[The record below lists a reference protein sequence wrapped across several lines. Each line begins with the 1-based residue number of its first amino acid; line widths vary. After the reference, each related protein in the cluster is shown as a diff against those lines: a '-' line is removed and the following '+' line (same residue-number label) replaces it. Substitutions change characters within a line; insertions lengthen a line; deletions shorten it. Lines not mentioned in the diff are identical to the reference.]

1 MTIVCKNVSSKDAK
15 KFLEKGFTLVEAK
28 GDYEVLRLQKP
39 GATITLYTSGKMV
52 IQTSADNDSFYKQL
66 ALSFGLVVVPLKE
79 KKEMDTDSSRTYSG
93 VIGSDE
99 TLKGDTFGG
108 LVVVGAY
115 FTSDEEKSLI
125 ELGVKDSKKLTD
137 LEIGRIAEVLLAK
150 YVDHFVIE
158 NISVSEYN
166 KIINSHYGITA
177 LMNDL
182 HKKVGAELRNRFEKN
197 SGEKLIHFVD
207 KYPGCNAGDVAEIKG
222 EEKSVN
228 VAAASIVA
236 RKIGLDQFEAL
247 SDKAGFNV
255 PKGSTHVKGA
265 LELLMKKGVNLNG
278 FVKVSFKN
286 VIKAKKDFIGST
298 SCGVNY

>member
-1 MTIVCKNVSSKDAK
+1 MTIVCKNVKEKDAK

-28 GDYEVLRLQKP
+28 GEYEVLRLQKP

-52 IQTSADNDSFYKQL
+52 IQTSADNDSFYKRI
-66 ALSFGLVVVPLKE
+66 ALSYALVVVPSKE
-79 KKEMDTDSSRTYSG
+79 KKEIDINSSRTYSG

-115 FTSDEEKSLI
+115 FTSEEEKSLI

-137 LEIGRIAEVLLAK
+137 SEIKRIAEILLAK
-150 YVDHFVIE
+150 YHNHFVIE
-158 NISVSEYN
+158 NIFVSEYN
-166 KIINSHYGITA
+166 KKINSHYGITA

-182 HKKVGAELRNRFEKN
+182 HKKVGGELRKRFEKKN
-197 SGEKLIHFVD
+197 GKKLIHFVD
-207 KYPGCNAGDVAEIKG
+207 KYPGCTVGDAAETKG

-236 RKIGLDQFEAL
+236 RKIGLDQFEDL
-247 SDKAGFNV
+247 SAKAGFRV
-255 PKGSTHVKGA
+255 PKGSTHVKEA
-265 LELLMKKGVNLNG
+265 LELLIKKDFNLKE

-286 VIKAKKDFIGST
+286 VIKAKKDFLGST